1 MKIMCGAN
9 PHLYTLI
16 ILGGGIINNNLPQK
30 GIYLQLV
37 LEDFSKEGIK
47 RKAEGLKEFH
57 ELLKEQ
63 YPSNY
68 ILYNVLCKQEYFVFK
83 MVDCIKNKLGGRK

>member
-1 MKIMCGAN
+1 MCGAN
-9 PHLYTLI
+9 PHLYILI
-16 ILGGGIINNNLPQK
+16 IFGGGIINDNLSQK

-37 LEDFSKEGIK
+37 LEDFSKEGVK
-47 RKAEGLKEFH
+47 RKTEGLKEFRK
-57 ELLKEQ
+57 LLKEQ

-83 MVDCIKNKLGGRK
+83 MVDYIKNKLGGRK